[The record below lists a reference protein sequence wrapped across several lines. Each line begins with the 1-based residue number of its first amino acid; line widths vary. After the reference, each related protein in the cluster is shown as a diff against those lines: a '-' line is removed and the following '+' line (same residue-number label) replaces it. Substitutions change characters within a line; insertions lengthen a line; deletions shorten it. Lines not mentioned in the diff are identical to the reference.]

1 MPPASIRTGPFTKE
15 ASMVLTLHDI
25 RYTYPGSPAPALDL
39 VSATF
44 AEGWCGIV
52 GDNGC
57 GKSTL
62 ARIACGLLAPDSGS
76 TFPRLSAAYCPQD
89 ASTPPEM
96 LEDFACDFSR
106 EAQRLRES
114 LGIEDDMPWRF
125 GALSYGEQKKL
136 QVACALWQNPTV
148 LALDEP
154 TNHVDAPCRD
164 ALADALEGFRGI
176 GLLISHDRALLN
188 RLADRCFMH
197 EAGSWT
203 MRPGGYDRAHGEQER
218 ERVEAS
224 ACKEAAKREA
234 ARLASEADARAHLA
248 ARTASRLSAR
258 HLDRHD
264 RDGRVR
270 RQLAVYSGKD
280 GQAGV
285 LASRMDARAA
295 RASEKA
301 AAIRI
306 AKRYDGSLW
315 MDARPHPRATLL
327 FMDEHDIACGQGS
340 LQLPKLTLGHTD
352 HVGVSGP
359 NGGGKSTLVWHVL
372 EQLPAD
378 VPTLVIPQEVE
389 RDEAGRVLARLHDA
403 DEMRR
408 GRLLSFVTQLNS
420 SAERILAGRDVS
432 PGEMRK
438 LMLAEGVLDGPSLIV
453 MDEPTNHLDLHSAE
467 ALERALAAYPGA
479 LIVVSHDEAFL
490 DACTSIRWTVEEG
503 RVNAR

>member
-1 MPPASIRTGPFTKE
+1 
-15 ASMVLTLHDI
+15 MVLTLHDI

-114 LGIEDDMPWRF
+114 LGIENDMPWRF

-188 RLADRCFMH
+188 RLADRCLMH

-224 ACKEAAKREA
+224 ACKETTKREA

-285 LASRMDARAA
+285 LATRMDARAD

-352 HVGVSGP
+352 HLGVSGP
-359 NGGGKSTLVWHVL
+359 NGGGKSTLVRHVL

-389 RDEAGRVLARLHDA
+389 RDEAGMTPMRCDAAGCSPLSRSSIRAPSASWPAATSAPARCASSCWPRGFSTARL
-403 DEMRR
+403 
-408 GRLLSFVTQLNS
+408 
-420 SAERILAGRDVS
+420 
-432 PGEMRK
+432 
-438 LMLAEGVLDGPSLIV
+438 SL
-453 MDEPTNHLDLHSAE
+453 
-467 ALERALAAYPGA
+467 
-479 LIVVSHDEAFL
+479 
-490 DACTSIRWTVEEG
+490 
-503 RVNAR
+503 

>member
-1 MPPASIRTGPFTKE
+1 
-15 ASMVLTLHDI
+15 MVLTLHDI

-114 LGIEDDMPWRF
+114 LGIENDMPWRF

-188 RLADRCFMH
+188 RLADRCLMH

-203 MRPGGYDRAHGEQER
+203 CLLYTSRTMEASFVKGPVRMLAGGMRAKRVR
-218 ERVEAS
+218 ER
-224 ACKEAAKREA
+224 
-234 ARLASEADARAHLA
+234 
-248 ARTASRLSAR
+248 
-258 HLDRHD
+258 
-264 RDGRVR
+264 
-270 RQLAVYSGKD
+270 
-280 GQAGV
+280 AGC
-285 LASRMDARAA
+285 L
-295 RASEKA
+295 
-301 AAIRI
+301 
-306 AKRYDGSLW
+306 
-315 MDARPHPRATLL
+315 
-327 FMDEHDIACGQGS
+327 
-340 LQLPKLTLGHTD
+340 
-352 HVGVSGP
+352 
-359 NGGGKSTLVWHVL
+359 
-372 EQLPAD
+372 
-378 VPTLVIPQEVE
+378 
-389 RDEAGRVLARLHDA
+389 
-403 DEMRR
+403 
-408 GRLLSFVTQLNS
+408 
-420 SAERILAGRDVS
+420 
-432 PGEMRK
+432 
-438 LMLAEGVLDGPSLIV
+438 
-453 MDEPTNHLDLHSAE
+453 
-467 ALERALAAYPGA
+467 
-479 LIVVSHDEAFL
+479 
-490 DACTSIRWTVEEG
+490 
-503 RVNAR
+503 